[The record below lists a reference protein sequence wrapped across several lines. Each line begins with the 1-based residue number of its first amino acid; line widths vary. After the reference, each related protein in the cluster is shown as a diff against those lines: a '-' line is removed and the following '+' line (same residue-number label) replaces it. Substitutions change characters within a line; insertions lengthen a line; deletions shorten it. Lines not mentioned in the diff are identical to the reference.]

1 MGRNQEL
8 AVRSDPWQSRKEP
21 LLLRRMQ
28 VQFEF
33 INQYDRTLDV
43 ETNKLI
49 NQREDGLFS

>member
-1 MGRNQEL
+1 MCRNQEL

-21 LLLRRMQ
+21 VLLWRMQ

-33 INQYDRTLDV
+33 IDQHDRALDV